1 MEEMHMVRY
10 RGKGIELP
18 RPLQVPLSL
27 NIDVFATWKLS
38 KLILLGFVEASL
50 HGHD

>member
-18 RPLQVPLSL
+18 RPLPEYRCVRQPGS
-27 NIDVFATWKLS
+27 S
-38 KLILLGFVEASL
+38 PKLILLGFVEASL